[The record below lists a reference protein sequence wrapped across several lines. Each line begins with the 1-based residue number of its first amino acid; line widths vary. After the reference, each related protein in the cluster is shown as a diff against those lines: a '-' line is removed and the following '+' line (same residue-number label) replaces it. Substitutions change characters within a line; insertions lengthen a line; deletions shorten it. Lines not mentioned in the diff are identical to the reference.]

1 MRMMTDREIVLEQ
14 ALFAVIG
21 AVVASE
27 LDSSALIESAKA
39 GLLEGAH
46 YRWVGFPHLSNAI
59 QELSVIHDQILSTAP
74 A

>member
-1 MRMMTDREIVLEQ
+1 MITDREIALEQ

-21 AVVASE
+21 AVVASG

-39 GLLEGAH
+39 ELLEGAH

-59 QELSVIHDQILSTAP
+59 QVLNVTHDKVISTAS